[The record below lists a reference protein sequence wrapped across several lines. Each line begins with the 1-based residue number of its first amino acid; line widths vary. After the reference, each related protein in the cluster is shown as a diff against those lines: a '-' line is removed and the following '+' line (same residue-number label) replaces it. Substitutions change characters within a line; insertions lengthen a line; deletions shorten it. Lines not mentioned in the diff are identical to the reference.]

1 MSDAEVENKFR
12 DLCAGPLGAQGCDRA
27 LKVLWQLEKIEDAGA
42 ITALLVPHKT

>member
-27 LKVLWQLEKIEDAGA
+27 LKALWQIESMKDAGV
-42 ITALLVPHKT
+42 ITALLMP